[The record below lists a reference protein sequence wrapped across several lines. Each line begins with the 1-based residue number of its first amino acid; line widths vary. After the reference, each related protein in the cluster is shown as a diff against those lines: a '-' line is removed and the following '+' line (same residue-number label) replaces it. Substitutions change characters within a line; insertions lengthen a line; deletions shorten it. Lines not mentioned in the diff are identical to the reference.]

1 LRQAR
6 VVRAAEALNLAAHDL
21 LRRKSILV
29 LRREVLVAHQLSIE
43 RASIDISLRLG
54 LKHIPSSWIEPK
66 SGHRL
71 NVGGSHFDI
80 DNQIL
85 YQVKGLFTYLTSG
98 RWDHTVLKD
107 KENRIFLDYDP
118 AWFESILEVLRYN
131 W

>member
-1 LRQAR
+1 MRQAR

-29 LRREVLVAHQLSIE
+29 QRREGIVARRLSIE

-54 LKHIPSSWIEPK
+54 LKHIPPSWVEPK
-66 SGHRL
+66 SGHHL

-80 DNQIL
+80 GEQIL
-85 YQVKGLFTYLTSG
+85 YRVKGLFTHLTSG
-98 RWDHTVLKD
+98 IWDHMVLKD
-107 KENRIFLDYDP
+107 KRNRIFLDYDP